1 MKGGGV
7 GEIIEILVGIC
18 TLGGVIFLVLL
29 AFNVLRMVLS
39 VIFG

>member
-1 MKGGGV
+1 MKGGGIS
-7 GEIIEILVGIC
+7 EIIEILVGIC